1 MKQFL
6 TLCMAT
12 AMLGTTLNV
21 DAKLSYERAM
31 QLKSEGKVVA
41 PRFKTRSNK
50 AIKNLSQAPA
60 SRFHKLMDA
69 KAVSEAKRL
78 ASAKAPAKDD
88 QLYGYLGYTVSDEQV
103 PGLFHFTENAQTMV
117 WADEF
122 FEEYMATPSGL
133 GLSDGVLKGYCL
145 DTFWGMIF
153 GIYYLE
159 YDFNT
164 GEVLSFQEQNIDES
178 INYIQQQVLDTDTET
193 IYGYG
198 GYDGEFAF
206 IKASTE
212 DPFDYSYVAPASNA
226 CMSMCY
232 NPLDKQ
238 IYGVTTNYEFVTVDK
253 NTGEM
258 TTLMQLDVED
268 GATYITGLTYNPKS
282 DLFYWNINRN
292 DDTSAMATIDLKT
305 KTLDVYEELYN
316 CEEYLSLMT
325 TDEVFNPYQPGRPV
339 AGAADFYKDNHIGF
353 ATFTLPTEMADGTPI
368 TADKVSYRTF
378 INGEIYYNGSAA
390 PGSEVK
396 VNFAV
401 DGDGMYTFGMAA
413 VMYDDNN
420 QPQQGKMAT
429 MKVYVGNDEPLAPTN
444 VKLSA
449 AEVSWDAVTS
459 AEGVHGG
466 YVDTKTI
473 TYNVF
478 VNGEP
483 VATDLIA
490 TSCASKIDTDA
501 DLEPYTATVVAVCN
515 GHESKAGSS
524 NSIVEGAPLALPV
537 EIEPT
542 EEQYAISSIYDAN
555 EDGSTWGL
563 AVLQDESYALYS
575 GWNSTNLMDDYYF
588 LPPVVLDDP
597 SKFYTFS
604 MEIRLRGAQYSN
616 EYVEVLLCNE
626 PSVNGITSV
635 IMDEFSPEGE
645 NYELASE
652 EFKIRQPG
660 TYYIALHCTS
670 EPDQYGVYVRNLSVA
685 DNNITLESPAKV
697 DDLDLEETAKGK
709 LEATASFTLPT
720 ETFGGEALDA
730 SSDLIANLSCGDNT
744 ASVSGKP
751 GETVSTTIATA
762 QGNNQVYVTVS
773 LGDLNSPVAVSSVY
787 TGVTVPASPVIT
799 SSEVSADN
807 LSLTFTWDP
816 VTNPEDEANG
826 YVDPSDIVYDIYRV
840 EASIFGS
847 MWVAYDEGITDT
859 SYTYYEDAEQ
869 TFVQLGVVAR
879 NAAGD
884 NGYVTS
890 TTGVVGPVVALPI
903 IEDFDAGG
911 FNTQPWVIY
920 DETPADSESPEAG
933 LYYSS
938 AFGDYSSETVCLAV
952 LGSNGSKGMLGTPK
966 FSTKGCDAVTATF
979 EVNGDFEIPTVK
991 ILAQVGSGEIT
1002 EIAEI
1007 AQPAAGFHN
1016 VSVEVPAEFLGQD
1029 VVGLFIGYEF
1039 EAESQVLVIES
1050 LSIEKGTGVA
1060 SIAAKNVKIAGGKG
1074 AINVTGLNGE
1084 NVIVADLNGRVVAKS
1099 AKAVKEVSF
1108 QLEQG
1113 VYVVE
1118 AGDKK
1123 AKVVVK

>member
-41 PRFKTRSNK
+41 PHFKTRSNK
-50 AIKNLSQAPA
+50 AIKRLSQAPA

-78 ASAKAPAKDD
+78 AASKAPAKDD
-88 QLYGYLGYTVSDEQV
+88 QLYGYLCYTVSDEQV

-122 FEEYMATPSGL
+122 YEEMWTTPTGL
-133 GLSDGVLKGYCL
+133 GLTDGVLKGYCI
-145 DTFWGMIF
+145 DSFWGMLF
-153 GIYYLE
+153 GIYYME
-159 YDFNT
+159 YDFDT
-164 GEVLSFQEQNIDES
+164 GEITTFQEQNLEES
-178 INYIQQQVLDTDTET
+178 ANYIQQQVLDTDTDT

-206 IKASTE
+206 MSASVG
-212 DPFDYSYVAPASNA
+212 DPFNYTYIAPADNS

-232 NPLDKQ
+232 NPVDKQ
-238 IYGVTTNYEFVTVDK
+238 LYGVTMNYEFVTIDK
-253 NTGEM
+253 STGEM

-268 GATYITGLTYNPKS
+268 GATYLTGLVYNPKS

-292 DDTSAMATIDLKT
+292 DDSSAMATIDLKT
-305 KTLDVYEELYN
+305 KTLDVYEELFN
-316 CEEYLSLMT
+316 SEEYLSLMT
-325 TDEVFNPYQPGRPV
+325 TDEIFNPYKPGRPV
-339 AGAADFYKDNHIGF
+339 AGEADFYKDNHIGF
-353 ATFTLPTEMADGTPI
+353 VTFTLPTEMADGTPI
-368 TADKVSYRTF
+368 TADEISYRTF
-378 INGEIYYNGSAA
+378 LNGDIYSNGKAA

-420 QPQQGKMAT
+420 QPQQSKMASI
-429 MKVYVGNDEPLAPTN
+429 KVYVGNDEPLAPTN
-444 VKLSA
+444 VRISA
-449 AEVSWDAVTS
+449 AEVTWDAVTS
-459 AEGVHGG
+459 DEGVHGG
-466 YVDTKTI
+466 YVDTKAI

-483 VATDLIA
+483 ITTDFA
-490 TSCASKIDTDA
+490 GTSYPSGINTDA
-501 DLEPYTATVVAVCN
+501 DLEVYAATVVAVCN
-515 GHESKAGSS
+515 GHESKAASS
-524 NSIVEGAPLALPV
+524 NSIVEGAPLSLPV

-542 EEQYAISSIYDAN
+542 EEQYAIGSVYDAN
-555 EDGSTWGL
+555 EDGSTWSLSAMSDDG
-563 AVLQDESYALYS
+563 YYLYS
-575 GWNSTNLMDDYYF
+575 GWNSSNQMDDYYF

-604 MEIRLRGAQYSN
+604 MEIRLRSTTYPD
-616 EYVEVLLCNE
+616 EYVEVLLCSE
-626 PSVNGITSV
+626 PSLNGFTSV
-635 IMDEFSPEGE
+635 IMDEFSPEDQTF
-645 NYELASE
+645 ELASE
-652 EFKIRQPG
+652 EFRVRQPG

-670 EPDQYGVYVRNLSVA
+670 EPDQYGVFVRNISIA
-685 DNNITLESPAKV
+685 DNNITPDSPAKV
-697 DDLDLEETAKGK
+697 EDLDLEAAPEGK
-709 LEATASFTLPT
+709 LEATVSFTLPT
-720 ETFGGEALDA
+720 ETLGGNALDA
-730 SSDLIANLSCGDNT
+730 NADLKANISCGDNA

-751 GETVSTTIATA
+751 GETVSTPIATA
-762 QGNNQVYVTVS
+762 QGDNRVTVTLS
-773 LGDLNSPVAVSSVY
+773 LGDLNSPVATASVY
-787 TGVTVPASPVIT
+787 TGVTVPSTPVIT

-816 VTNPEDEANG
+816 VTTPDDEDG
-826 YVDPSDIVYDIYRV
+826 YVDPSGIVYNIYKV
-840 EASIFGS
+840 EASIFGY
-847 MWVAYDEGITDT
+847 MWMLYDEGITDT

-869 TFVQLGVVAR
+869 EFVQLGVVAS

-884 NGYVTS
+884 NGYLAS
-890 TTGVVGPVVALPI
+890 TTGVVGPVIALPI
-903 IEDFDAGG
+903 IEDFDAGD
-911 FNTQPWVIY
+911 FNTSPWVIY
-920 DETPADSESPEAG
+920 DDTPEDYESAEAS

-952 LGSNGSKGMLGTPK
+952 LGSEGSKGMLGTPK

-979 EVNGDFEIPTVK
+979 EVCGDFYIPTVK
-991 ILAQVGSGEIT
+991 ILAQAGSGEIT

-1007 AQPAAGFHN
+1007 AQPEEGFHN

-1039 EAESQVLVIES
+1039 ESEDQILVIES
-1050 LSIEKGTGVA
+1050 LSVEKGTGVA
-1060 SIAAKNVKIAGGKG
+1060 SIAAKDVKIAGGKNV
-1074 AINVTGLNGE
+1074 INVTGLNGE
-1084 NVIVADLNGRVVAKS
+1084 NVTVADLNGRVVAKS

-1108 QLEQG
+1108 QLGQG

>member
-31 QLKSEGKVVA
+31 QLKSEGKIVA
-41 PRFKTRSNK
+41 PPMKTRSNK
-50 AIKNLSQAPA
+50 AIKHISQAPA

-69 KAVSEAKRL
+69 KASRDAQML
-78 ASAKAPAKDD
+78 APAKAPNKGDE
-88 QLYGYLGYTVSDEQV
+88 LYGYLGYTSDLEQQPV
-103 PGLFHFTENAQTMV
+103 GLYNFIENGQDLV
-117 WADEF
+117 WADPF
-122 FEEYMATPSGL
+122 FEETYLSPSS
-133 GLSDGVLKGYCL
+133 LSLSEGVLRGYCL
-145 DTFWGMIF
+145 ETYLGFLIIGN
-153 GIYYLE
+153 YYME

-164 GEVLSFQEQNIDES
+164 GEIITFNEQNLNE
-178 INYIQQQVLDTDTET
+178 NGNFIQNQAIDTDSDT

-198 GYDGEFAF
+198 SYDGNSAF
-206 IKASTE
+206 MSAPVD
-212 DPFDYSYVAPASNA
+212 DPFNYSYIGPAGEG
-226 CMSMCY
+226 CMSICY
-232 NPLDKQ
+232 NPVDSQL
-238 IYGVTTNYEFVTVDK
+238 YGVSYDYEFVTIDK
-253 NTGEM
+253 NTGALTPLM
-258 TTLMQLDVED
+258 TLDVKN
-268 GATYITGLTYNPKS
+268 GATYFTGLVYNSKS

-368 TADKVSYRTF
+368 TANEISYRTF
-378 INGEIYYNGSAA
+378 INGDIYSNGKAA

-420 QPQQGKMAT
+420 QPQQGKMASL
-429 MKVYVGNDEPLAPTN
+429 KVYVGNDEPLAPAN

-449 AEVSWDAVTS
+449 TEVTWDAVTS

-466 YVDTKTI
+466 YVDTKSI

-483 VATDLIA
+483 VAADLTA
-490 TSCASKIDTDA
+490 TSCASKIDTGA
-501 DLEPYTATVVAVCN
+501 DLESYTATVVAVCN
-515 GHESKAGSS
+515 GHESSASSS

-542 EEQYAISSIYDAN
+542 EEQYAISSVYDAN
-555 EDGSTWGL
+555 EDGATWGL
-563 AVLQDESYALYS
+563 SMVDGDSYSIYS
-575 GWNSTNLMDDYYF
+575 GWDGYNMMDDYYF
-588 LPPVVLDDP
+588 LPPIVLDDP

-604 MEIRLRGAQYSN
+604 MEIKLRSASYSD

-626 PSVNGITSV
+626 PSVNGITGV
-635 IMDEFSPEGE
+635 IMDEFSPEGPT
-645 NYELASE
+645 YELASE

-670 EPDQYGVYVRNLSVA
+670 ESDQYGVYVRNMSVT
-685 DNNITLESPAKV
+685 DNNITLASPAKV
-697 DDLDLEETAKGK
+697 DDLDLEAAAQGK

-730 SSDLIANLSCGDNT
+730 SADLIANISCGDNT
-744 ASVSGKP
+744 VSVSGKP

-762 QGNNQVYVTVS
+762 QGNNRVKVTVS
-773 LGDLNSPVAVSSVY
+773 LGDYNSPIAVANVY
-787 TGVTVPASPVIT
+787 TGVTVPATPVIT

-816 VTNPEDEANG
+816 VTTPDDEVNG
-826 YVDPSDIVYDIYRV
+826 YVDPSEIVYDIY
-840 EASIFGS
+840 IYGS
-847 MWVAYDEGITDT
+847 NGYELYDEGLTDT
-859 SYTYYEDAEQ
+859 SYTYYEDGEQ
-869 TFVQLGVVAR
+869 DLVQLGVVAR
-879 NAAGD
+879 NSAGH
-884 NGYVTS
+884 NNYLGTAS
-890 TTGVVGPVVALPI
+890 GVVGPALDLPI
-903 IEDFDAGG
+903 TEDFDSGSL
-911 FNTQPWVIY
+911 NTQPWITYNQSPSGVNA
-920 DETPADSESPEAG
+920 PSAD
-933 LYYSS
+933 LYYSNS
-938 AFGDYSSETVCLAV
+938 FGDYSSEAVCLAV
-952 LGSNGSKGMLGTPK
+952 FGSADAKGMLGTPK
-966 FSTKGCDAVTATF
+966 FTTKGCDAVTATF
-979 EVNGDFEIPTVK
+979 EVCGDLEIPAVK
-991 ILAQVGSGEIT
+991 ILAATSNGEMIELGEIV
-1002 EIAEI
+1002 
-1007 AQPAAGFHN
+1007 QPAAGFHN
-1016 VSVEVPAEFLGQD
+1016 VSFQLPSELLGKD
-1029 VVGLFIGYEF
+1029 AVGIFISYEF
-1039 EAESQVLVIES
+1039 SSDAQILMIES

-1084 NVIVADLNGRVVAKS
+1084 NVTVADLNGRVVAKS

-1118 AGDKK
+1118 AGNKK